1 MELKTHEVA
10 KELGMAPRTIRK
22 WVQKYEIPCRKN
34 DYGHYVY
41 DAEALARLETLK
53 ANSEVAGALDVD
65 FDTDSNEIHV
75 ENMTVSSDKSKTVD
89 DQLVTLSERVSRTEQ
104 MVQQKADEVVSYQL
118 LQQRKE
124 IEELTK
130 KVDRL
135 ESMLDQL
142 QTPAA
147 KKMEPPL
154 IFDQPPQQK
163 RRNVFRSIFGL

>member
-10 KELGMAPRTIRK
+10 KELGMAPRTVRK

-41 DAEALARLETLK
+41 DEEALARLETLK

-65 FDTDSNEIHV
+65 FETDSKEVHL
-75 ENMTVSSDKSKTVD
+75 ENMNVRSEKSKAFD
-89 DQLVTLSERVSRTEQ
+89 HQLVTLAERVSRTEQ
-104 MVQQKADEVVSYQL
+104 MIQQKADEVVSYQL

-142 QTPAA
+142 QAPA

>member
-10 KELGMAPRTIRK
+10 KELGMAPRTVRK

-41 DAEALARLETLK
+41 DEEALARLETLK
-53 ANSEVAGALDVD
+53 ASGEVAGAMDVA
-65 FDTDSNEIHV
+65 FDTDIKEV
-75 ENMTVSSDKSKTVD
+75 QLENMSARNEEGKALEHRLENLT
-89 DQLVTLSERVSRTEQ
+89 ERVCRTER

-130 KVDRL
+130 TVDRL
-135 ESMLDQL
+135 EKMLDQL
-142 QTPAA
+142 QTPV

-154 IFDQPPQQK
+154 IFDQPPQK

>member
-10 KELGMAPRTIRK
+10 KELGMAPRTVRK

-41 DAEALARLETLK
+41 DEEALARLETLK
-53 ANSEVAGALDVD
+53 ASGEVAGALDIA
-65 FDTDSNEIHV
+65 FDTDIKEV
-75 ENMTVSSDKSKTVD
+75 QFENMSTGNEESKALEHRLENLT
-89 DQLVTLSERVSRTEQ
+89 ERVSRTER

-130 KVDRL
+130 TVDRL
-135 ESMLDQL
+135 EKMLDQM
-142 QTPAA
+142 QTPV
-147 KKMEPPL
+147 KKIEPPL

>member
-10 KELGMAPRTIRK
+10 KELGMAPRTVRK

-41 DAEALARLETLK
+41 DEEALARLETLK
-53 ANSEVAGALDVD
+53 ASGEVAGALDIA
-65 FDTDSNEIHV
+65 FDTDIKEV
-75 ENMTVSSDKSKTVD
+75 QFENMSTRNEESKALEHRLENLT
-89 DQLVTLSERVSRTEQ
+89 ERVSRTER

-130 KVDRL
+130 TVDRL
-135 ESMLDQL
+135 EKMIDQM
-142 QTPAA
+142 QTPV
-147 KKMEPPL
+147 KKIEPPL

>member
-10 KELGMAPRTIRK
+10 KELGMAPRTVRK

-41 DAEALARLETLK
+41 DEEALARLETLK
-53 ANSEVAGALDVD
+53 ASGEVAGALDVAY
-65 FDTDSNEIHV
+65 DTDINEGQI
-75 ENMTVSSDKSKTVD
+75 ENMSVRNEGGKALERRLENLT
-89 DQLVTLSERVSRTEQ
+89 ERVSRTER

-130 KVDRL
+130 KVERL
-135 ESMLDQL
+135 EMMLEQI
-142 QTPAA
+142 QTPV

>member
-10 KELGMAPRTIRK
+10 KELGMAPRTVRK
-22 WVQKYEIPCRKN
+22 WVQKYDIPCRKN

-41 DAEALARLETLK
+41 DEEALARLETLK
-53 ANSEVAGALDVD
+53 STSEVAGALDVD
-65 FDTDSNEIHV
+65 FDTDSKEVHFETMNV
-75 ENMTVSSDKSKTVD
+75 GSKKSKAID
-89 DQLVTLSERVSRTEQ
+89 HQLVTLTERVSRTEQ
-104 MVQQKADEVVSYQL
+104 MIQQKADEVVSYQL

-142 QTPAA
+142 QAPA

>member
-10 KELGMAPRTIRK
+10 KELGMAPRTVRK

-41 DAEALARLETLK
+41 DEEALARLETLK
-53 ANSEVAGALDVD
+53 ANSEVAGALDVE
-65 FDTDSNEIHV
+65 FDTDIKEVHV
-75 ENMTVSSDKSKTVD
+75 ENMNVRSGKSKAFD
-89 DQLVTLSERVSRTEQ
+89 HQLVTLTERVSRTEQ
-104 MVQQKADEVVSYQL
+104 MIQQKADEVVSYQL

-135 ESMLDQL
+135 ESMLDKL
-142 QTPAA
+142 QAPV

>member
-10 KELGMAPRTIRK
+10 KELGMAPRTVRK

-41 DAEALARLETLK
+41 DEEALARLETLK
-53 ANSEVAGALDVD
+53 ASGEVAGAMDVA
-65 FDTDSNEIHV
+65 FDTDIKEVQV
-75 ENMTVSSDKSKTVD
+75 ENMSAQNEDGKA
-89 DQLVTLSERVSRTEQ
+89 LEHRLETLTERVCRTERL
-104 MVQQKADEVVSYQL
+104 VQQKADEVVSYQL

-135 ESMLDQL
+135 EKILDQM
-142 QTPAA
+142 QTPV
-147 KKMEPPL
+147 KKTEPPL

>member
-10 KELGMAPRTIRK
+10 KELGMAPRTVRK

-41 DAEALARLETLK
+41 DEEALARLETLK
-53 ANSEVAGALDVD
+53 ASGEVAGAMDVA
-65 FDTDSNEIHV
+65 FGTDIKEVQV
-75 ENMTVSSDKSKTVD
+75 ENMSARNEDGKALEHRL
-89 DQLVTLSERVSRTEQ
+89 QTLTERVSRTER

-135 ESMLDQL
+135 EKMLDQM
-142 QTPAA
+142 QTPI
-147 KKMEPPL
+147 KKIEPPL

>member
-10 KELGMAPRTIRK
+10 KELGMAPSTVRK

-41 DAEALARLETLK
+41 DEEALARLETLK
-53 ANSEVAGALDVD
+53 ASGEVAGALDTAY
-65 FDTDSNEIHV
+65 DTDIKEV
-75 ENMTVSSDKSKTVD
+75 QFENMSARNEEAKALEHRLENLT
-89 DQLVTLSERVSRTEQ
+89 ERVSRTER

-130 KVDRL
+130 TVDRL
-135 ESMLDQL
+135 EKMLDQM
-142 QTPAA
+142 QTPV